1 MRYPYLNRQGKRRV
15 IIPQLSGGVNV
26 ADAPSYVGDNQ
37 LTDCNN
43 MYFDKGRLRTRP
55 PFVFK
60 DTVPFDFDDF
70 CQTDSTAWL
79 FGNSFIAHDQT
90 AEPNI
95 LAITEENG
103 QITLANNFNSNAWSD
118 DSYLTIPLNSD
129 KDAVLRLQGSYD
141 GIGNVVSCTKT
152 TFNGKVDTCYNEEIY
167 IPTVLINNNGS
178 SSPDNCELSG
188 ALFEGYNML
197 SDSYRMLA
205 TANGFV
211 TSWKLPRQTKGRELI
226 TVELYDPVKGAISHT
241 IMVGTKID
249 RSADYTYSRYV
260 SSPVTATYIPDNQ
273 DVAVEYQQRVAYDA
287 YTNTIVFVAKTKDE
301 SSFSMHIGP
310 VSVGAYSNSS
320 SNMRVTVQSFDSDNA
335 SVILGMT
342 KSCWFGGSRG
352 GLGGGTRLF
361 VTGNPDCPGA
371 IYWSDLNKPTYFP
384 ENNYAYVGD
393 SSSITALA
401 QQSDLLVIFQ
411 KNALTVSQ
419 YVQGET
425 VTAADLSSGAV
436 VDITTLAAT
445 FPMTPLHS
453 GVGCDCPDTVQLCSN
468 RLVWLN
474 SNGKVYTLVSYGQ
487 YNERNVREIS
497 YIIEPLLK
505 KHSAQS
511 LKKAKSADIMG
522 KYCLFVDDKV
532 YVLDYE
538 SAAFKGYTS
547 YATDKNA
554 QRNMAWYVWTMP
566 SFLEKVTHVCVLKTK
581 AVIITDNSG
590 IYTLSFDEAGDADV
604 SIGEEHPIPCFFNTK
619 HFIFGAPDRMKNID
633 SVLFTLGKN
642 QGQKAVECMSDGKI
656 LSSHTTWCDE
666 DDDGLLYRQRIYPA
680 ANSVADFSLRVSG
693 QGEMSVEGL
702 TIIYKETGET
712 V

>member
-60 DTVPFDFDDF
+60 EKVPFSHDEF
-70 CQTDSTAWL
+70 CQTGSTAWL
-79 FGNSFIAHDQT
+79 FGNSFIADNET
-90 AEPNI
+90 AQPNI
-95 LAITEENG
+95 LAINEQNG
-103 QITLANNFNSNAWSD
+103 QITVANKCNANA
-118 DSYLTIPLNSD
+118 DSEYKYLTIPLNND
-129 KDAVLRLQGSYD
+129 KDAVLRLQGSAN
-141 GIGNVVSCTKT
+141 GNGVKCVKT
-152 TFNGKVDTCYNEEIY
+152 AFNGEVDIDHDEEIY

-178 SSPDNCELSG
+178 TSPVNCDLTG

-197 SDSYRMLA
+197 CDSYRMLA
-205 TANGFV
+205 TANGAV
-211 TSWKLPRQTKGRELI
+211 TAWKLPRQIKGGEII
-226 TVELYDPVKGAISHT
+226 TVELYDPVKGAITHT
-241 IMVGTKID
+241 IFVSAVVD
-249 RSADYTYSRYV
+249 RSADYTFSRYV
-260 SSPVTATYIPDNQ
+260 SAPVTATYIPNNQ
-273 DVAVEYQQRVAYDA
+273 DEAVEYQQRVAYDA
-287 YTNTIVFVAKTKDE
+287 YTNTIVFVAKTKDAT
-301 SSFSMHIGP
+301 SFGMHIGP
-310 VSVGAYSNSS
+310 VSVGTYNNSS
-320 SNMRVTVQSFDSDNA
+320 SNMSVTVRSFNSHNA

-342 KSCWFGGSRG
+342 KTCWFGGSRG

-361 VTGNPDCPGA
+361 VTGNPDCSGA
-371 IYWSDLNKPTYFP
+371 IYWSDLNRPTYFP

-401 QQSDLLVIFQ
+401 QQADLLVIFQ

-425 VTAADLSSGAV
+425 VTTTDLSSGAV
-436 VDITTLAAT
+436 VDITTLAAS

-487 YNERNVREIS
+487 YNERNVREVS
-497 YIIEPLLK
+497 YLIEPMLK
-505 KHSAQS
+505 NHSAQS
-511 LKKAKSADIMG
+511 LKNAKSADIMG

-547 YATDKNA
+547 YAADKNA
-554 QRNMAWYVWTMP
+554 QRNMAWYVWTLP
-566 SFLEKVTHVCVLKTK
+566 SFIQSAAQVCTLDTKVL
-581 AVIITDNSG
+581 IITADGG
-590 IYTLSFDEAGDADV
+590 IYTLCFDEQSDV
-604 SIGEEHPIPCFFNTK
+604 DLLGSEKHPIPCFFKTK
-619 HFIFGAPDRMKNID
+619 HFVFGAPDRLKNID

-642 QGQKAVECMSDGKI
+642 QGQKTIECLSDGET
-656 LSSHTTWCDE
+656 LSSHTVGCYE

-680 ANSVADFSLRVSG
+680 ANSVADFSLYVSG

-712 V
+712 M

>member
-55 PFVFK
+55 PFVFE
-60 DTVPFDFDDF
+60 DNVPFSDYEF
-70 CQTDSTAWL
+70 CQTGSTAWL
-79 FGNSFIAHDQT
+79 FGNKFIVKDQT
-90 AEPNI
+90 AQPNI
-95 LAITEENG
+95 LAINEQNG
-103 QITLANNFNSNAWSD
+103 RITLANNVNASV
-118 DSYLTIPLNSD
+118 DSTYKYLTVPLNSD
-129 KDAVLRLQGSYD
+129 KDAVLRLQGDVD
-141 GIGNVVSCTKT
+141 GYLVKCFKT
-152 TFNGKVDTCYNEEIY
+152 VFNGEVDVCYEEEMY

-178 SSPDNCELSG
+178 ATPVQCDLSG
-188 ALFEGYNML
+188 TLFEGYNML
-197 SDSYRMLA
+197 CDSYRMLA
-205 TANGFV
+205 TADGEV
-211 TSWKLPRQTKGRELI
+211 TTWKLPRQIKGCETI
-226 TVELYDPVKGAISHT
+226 TVELYDPVKGAINHT
-241 IMVGTKID
+241 IYIGETVD
-249 RSADYTYSRYV
+249 RSVDYSFTRYV
-260 SSPVTATYIPDNQ
+260 SEPVTATYIPDNQ
-273 DVAVEYQQRVAYDA
+273 CEAVEYQQRVAYDA
-287 YTNTIVFVAKTKDE
+287 YSNCIVFVSKRKSETV
-301 SSFSMHIGP
+301 FGLHIAP

-320 SNMRVTVQSFDSDNA
+320 SNMSVTVKSLRGTNA
-335 SVILGMT
+335 PVILGMT
-342 KSCWFGGSRG
+342 KACWFGGSRG

-371 IYWSDLNKPTYFP
+371 IYWSDLNRPNYFP

-393 SSSITALA
+393 SSSINALA

-425 VTAADLSSGAV
+425 VTATDLSSGAV

-497 YIIEPLLK
+497 YLIEPLLK
-505 KHSAQS
+505 KHSTQS
-511 LKKAKSADIMG
+511 LKNAKSADIMG
-522 KYCLFVDDKV
+522 KYCLFIDDKV

-547 YATDKNA
+547 YAADKNA
-554 QRNMAWYVWTMP
+554 QRNMAWYVWTLP
-566 SFLEKVTHVCVLKTK
+566 SFMGNIAHLCVLETK
-581 AVIITDNSG
+581 VLIITDKG
-590 IYTLSFDEAGDADV
+590 MYTLSFDEGADADFC
-604 SIGEEHPIPCFFNTK
+604 GDNEHPISCGFCTK
-619 HFIFGAPDRMKNID
+619 HFIFGAPDRKKNID
-633 SVLFTLGKN
+633 SVLFALGKN
-642 QGQKAVECMSDGKI
+642 QGQVSVECLSDGKV
-656 LSSHTTWCDE
+656 LSSHTTLCDE
-666 DDDGLLYRQRIYPA
+666 DDDGFLYRQRIYPA

-693 QGEMSVEGL
+693 KGEMSMEGL